1 MTMTLI
7 RFILFL
13 VVFYLLARMVK
24 RFFVN
29 RFRKFAES
37 NFEGADTYRYDRSSG
52 SPAEIAEEAEYE
64 VIESHIR
71 DKPGSER

>member
-1 MTMTLI
+1 MTLI

-24 RFFVN
+24 RFLVN
-29 RFRKFAES
+29 RFRKFAEES
-37 NFEGADTYRYDRSSG
+37 NSASENTYRYDGRGG